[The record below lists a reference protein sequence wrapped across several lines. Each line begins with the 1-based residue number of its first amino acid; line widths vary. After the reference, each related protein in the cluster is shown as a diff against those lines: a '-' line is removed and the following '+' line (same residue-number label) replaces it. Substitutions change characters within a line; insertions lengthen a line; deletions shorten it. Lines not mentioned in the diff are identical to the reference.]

1 METLYKILALSFVIS
16 LKQVNDVV
24 DKQRYHLVYKMV
36 KEYITTRLILGH
48 LIAVTVIEVT
58 ITMIQKI
65 HVLNSQLAFN

>member
-1 METLYKILALSFVIS
+1 
-16 LKQVNDVV
+16 
-24 DKQRYHLVYKMV
+24 MV
-36 KEYITTRLILGH
+36 KEYITTRLILVH